1 MAKHI
6 IKMPDVGEG
15 IVEAEIVEWEVKV
28 GDFVKEDDV
37 LAAVMTD
44 KATVEIPSPVT
55 GTIVAL
61 SGELGE
67 MTAVGAEI
75 VAIEVD
81 GKSLSDDDKP
91 DSPLAD
97 LSIDA
102 NQDSAEIVVETVKR
116 EEAEEVERVSAPAVQ
131 PALSVAPQSSNMKPN
146 ASASYGLPRA
156 VGEKPLASPSVRRR
170 AREAGIRLD
179 YVRGS
184 GPAGRILH
192 DDLEAYIAGSVPSMG
207 GVPVAPSNLHSQARH
222 EVEEYKVIG
231 LRRKISERMQDAKSR
246 IPHISYV
253 EAVDVT
259 DLEVLRAHMNETRK
273 EGEPKLT
280 ILPFIMRA
288 MVLSLADNPKLSA
301 HFDDQQ
307 NVVRQ
312 FAACHIGM
320 AAQTDAGLM
329 VPVIRHAEAR
339 SVKDLAL
346 ESKRLADAARDGT
359 ITRDELSGSTITLS
373 SLGALGGIV
382 STPVINSPEVA
393 IVGVNKIQI
402 QPVHRDGAFVPRQIM
417 NLSSSFD
424 HRIID
429 GWDAAVFIQKIKSLL
444 EYPAT
449 LFID

>member
-1 MAKHI
+1 
-6 IKMPDVGEG
+6 
-15 IVEAEIVEWEVKV
+15 VEAEIVEWEVKV

-75 VAIEVD
+75 IAIEVE
-81 GKSLSDDDKP
+81 GQSFSDIDEQDLP
-91 DSPLAD
+91 ASPLAD

-192 DDLEAYIAGSVPSMG
+192 DD
-207 GVPVAPSNLHSQARH
+207 
-222 EVEEYKVIG
+222 
-231 LRRKISERMQDAKSR
+231 
-246 IPHISYV
+246 
-253 EAVDVT
+253 
-259 DLEVLRAHMNETRK
+259 
-273 EGEPKLT
+273 
-280 ILPFIMRA
+280 
-288 MVLSLADNPKLSA
+288 
-301 HFDDQQ
+301 
-307 NVVRQ
+307 
-312 FAACHIGM
+312 
-320 AAQTDAGLM
+320 
-329 VPVIRHAEAR
+329 
-339 SVKDLAL
+339 
-346 ESKRLADAARDGT
+346 
-359 ITRDELSGSTITLS
+359 
-373 SLGALGGIV
+373 
-382 STPVINSPEVA
+382 
-393 IVGVNKIQI
+393 
-402 QPVHRDGAFVPRQIM
+402 
-417 NLSSSFD
+417 
-424 HRIID
+424 
-429 GWDAAVFIQKIKSLL
+429 
-444 EYPAT
+444 
-449 LFID
+449 